1 MLMHQRIPVVFSA
14 DYYTQSVYVLDS
26 SQFIETF
33 VLVYKTFVLC
43 VDLCY
48 VVPMFSCRSFILL
61 ASWASTRV
69 LRPTLGKRV

>member
-43 VDLCY
+43 VSVMWFQCSLADLS
-48 VVPMFSCRSFILL
+48 SCS
-61 ASWASTRV
+61 
-69 LRPTLGKRV
+69 PLGPQQGF

>member
-33 VLVYKTFVLC
+33 ILV
-43 VDLCY
+43 
-48 VVPMFSCRSFILL
+48 
-61 ASWASTRV
+61 
-69 LRPTLGKRV
+69 